1 MQASFPLGSKRKI
14 QDLCVAKTRAWSL
27 NVPYAKEIFKKH
39 GLTCEGWCL
48 LKWGHAFKCM
58 RMCICIHIGKRNLFT
73 GADCGTRPQ
82 ILMHLL
88 SHAIVILHMCW
99 APLWALCSHL
109 LGSGRCELDKMALIS
124 FPMSDEIVKRTL
136 EAWVSSWYFAY
147 THLFIWLAEKENRWK
162 LFCSIT
168 LSAAQKQ
175 NVGFLVQLQIPQPT
189 LGHFLL
195 QKIFP
200 FPWASLLTVIP
211 PFVVI

>member
-48 LKWGHAFKCM
+48 LKWGHAIKCM

-109 LGSGRCELDKMALIS
+109 LGSGRCELDKMALIF
-124 FPMSDEIVKRTL
+124 FPYEQWNSQENLGGLSVFMIFCLYTPIYLAGRKR
-136 EAWVSSWYFAY
+136 
-147 THLFIWLAEKENRWK
+147 K
-162 LFCSIT
+162 
-168 LSAAQKQ
+168 
-175 NVGFLVQLQIPQPT
+175 
-189 LGHFLL
+189 
-195 QKIFP
+195 
-200 FPWASLLTVIP
+200 
-211 PFVVI
+211 